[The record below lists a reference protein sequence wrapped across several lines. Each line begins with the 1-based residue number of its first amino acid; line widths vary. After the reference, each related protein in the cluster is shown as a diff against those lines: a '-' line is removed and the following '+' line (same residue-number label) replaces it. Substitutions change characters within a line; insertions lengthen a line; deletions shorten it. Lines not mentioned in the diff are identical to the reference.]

1 MSPAS
6 IGKLQLELYS
16 YRSSHANKRA
26 PGSSDGALFAKL
38 SAVSLDKSRLR
49 DLTSDLQIRALNHS
63 GAPQYSVF
71 LKIFVISN
79 LREKQPNK
87 PMFFWEKSAKTY
99 PGARK

>member
-1 MSPAS
+1 LVSYNWSCIHIAAAMPTKELLDPAMEHC
-6 IGKLQLELYS
+6 LQS
-16 YRSSHANKRA
+16 CA
-26 PGSSDGALFAKL
+26 
-38 SAVSLDKSRLR
+38 AVSLDKSRLR